1 MLRSCLNCGC
11 TKQYSRYYNIKA
23 QNSIVDTI
31 ISRHKTNQD
40 EQIQSLQQEIVNT
53 SSISKR
59 VEHLE
64 KKIEYLTDTT
74 P

>member
-1 MLRSCLNCGC
+1 VFGRSC
-11 TKQYSRYYNIKA
+11 NIKA

-31 ISRHKTNQD
+31 ISRDKTNQD
-40 EQIQSLQQEIVNT
+40 EKIQSLQQEIVNT

-64 KKIEYLTDTT
+64 KKIEYLTTLIL
-74 P
+74 